1 MTKPWRWRDDGLTR
15 RGGEVHALRASWR
28 GGARSKRFAR
38 RGAMGTPSGSLAL
51 ALLLESQSSIKDRNR
66 GPPRRKACLGGPLF
80 LSCGAMGIR
89 TPDLFHAMEARYQL
103 RHSPVTH
110 SREHSQNVTSSTQ
123 QVQLEFTPMRRLLR
137 VTRCVRAPLGRRASQ
152 RRAGTRASRVGPMG
166 TLSGSLTLA
175 LLLESQSSIK
185 DRNRGPPRRKACLG
199 GPLFLSC
206 GAMGIRTPDL
216 FHAMEARYQLRHSPA
231 LSS

>member
-1 MTKPWRWRDDGLTR
+1 
-15 RGGEVHALRASWR
+15 
-28 GGARSKRFAR
+28 
-38 RGAMGTPSGSLAL
+38 MGTPSGSLAL
-51 ALLLESQSSIKDRNR
+51 ALLLESQSSIKNRNR

-137 VTRCVRAPLGRRASQ
+137 VTRCVRAPLGRGALRASQ
-152 RRAGTRASRVGPMG
+152 RRAHAPRARRSYGDSVG
-166 TLSGSLTLA
+166 LA
-175 LLLESQSSIK
+175 GA
-185 DRNRGPPRRKACLG
+185 RPPPRITEFDQRQKQRTTQTKSVSEWSSVSVLWSYG
-199 GPLFLSC
+199 DSNPRPLPCHGS
-206 GAMGIRTPDL
+206 
-216 FHAMEARYQLRHSPA
+216 A
-231 LSS
+231 LPTAP